1 MDHSGLISRRIAVLV
16 VAIFAI
22 AALFVGRL
30 FWIQI
35 VDGPRLAAES
45 ESRQTIEQT
54 VLGIRGTVVDADG
67 TILAESVERYDITAS
82 PKFAAEFTRDG
93 AKITVEQAVSE
104 IATITG
110 GDPVAMLAAI
120 RADPESDFTYLVKDV
135 KVDVLRAVQEL
146 KIPWAYHDLRPS
158 RTYPQGAV
166 AGNLVGF
173 MGTDGPLTG
182 VEYYLNDCLEAT
194 NGTATYERGAD
205 GIRIPGSTVTHTESV
220 DGGKVQ
226 LTIDSD
232 LQWFSQQTL
241 ATEAGNLGAAWAT
254 AMVVRISDGH
264 ILAAADWPSVDP
276 NNVDGSTPENMGA
289 RLFTSP
295 YEPGSIIK
303 PLVVASMIERGLISP
318 YTEIVAPSRY
328 TVAGGAKIK
337 DSFEHAALNLT
348 TNGVIV
354 QSSNTGLST
363 LAEGMTKK
371 QRYEILTSW
380 GMGSPTTVGFLG
392 EDPGY
397 VTNPD
402 EVDDVT
408 QFTQLFGQGMTVT
421 SAQMAQIY
429 QALGNNGVLV
439 PLTLVTKCTAPDGTS
454 MHEASTET
462 RRVVSDDAAVQ
473 TIAMMENAAVFGS
486 AANAVRVPGYRVAVK
501 TGTAEVAKN
510 GRYTDDRIISVAGL
524 APAENPQYAV
534 VVTIGMPKFRKSS
547 YYAGPAFAAI
557 MGQVLKYNRVPPS
570 SGETM
575 VYPIYWGKDAN

>member
-1 MDHSGLISRRIAVLV
+1 
-16 VAIFAI
+16 
-22 AALFVGRL
+22 
-30 FWIQI
+30 
-35 VDGPRLAAES
+35 
-45 ESRQTIEQT
+45 
-54 VLGIRGTVVDADG
+54 
-67 TILAESVERYDITAS
+67 
-82 PKFAAEFTRDG
+82 
-93 AKITVEQAVSE
+93 
-104 IATITG
+104 
-110 GDPVAMLAAI
+110 
-120 RADPESDFTYLVKDV
+120 
-135 KVDVLRAVQEL
+135 
-146 KIPWAYHDLRPS
+146 
-158 RTYPQGAV
+158 
-166 AGNLVGF
+166 
-173 MGTDGPLTG
+173 
-182 VEYYLNDCLEAT
+182 
-194 NGTATYERGAD
+194 
-205 GIRIPGSTVTHTESV
+205 
-220 DGGKVQ
+220 
-226 LTIDSD
+226 
-232 LQWFSQQTL
+232 
-241 ATEAGNLGAAWAT
+241 
-254 AMVVRISDGH
+254 
-264 ILAAADWPSVDP
+264 
-276 NNVDGSTPENMGA
+276 MGA

-337 DSFEHAALNLT
+337 DSFEHPPLNLT
-348 TNGVIV
+348 TNGVVV

-363 LAEGMTKK
+363 LAEGLTKK
-371 QRYEILTSW
+371 QRYEILTAW
-380 GMGSPTTVGFLG
+380 GMGSPTPVEFLG

-397 VTNPD
+397 VTDPD

-429 QALGNNGVLV
+429 QALGNSGVLV
-439 PLTLVTKCTAPDGTS
+439 PLTLVTKCTAADGTS
-454 MHEASTET
+454 MREAPTDT
-462 RRVVSDDAAVQ
+462 HRIVSDDAAVQ

-510 GRYTDDRIISVAGL
+510 GGYTDDRIISVAGL